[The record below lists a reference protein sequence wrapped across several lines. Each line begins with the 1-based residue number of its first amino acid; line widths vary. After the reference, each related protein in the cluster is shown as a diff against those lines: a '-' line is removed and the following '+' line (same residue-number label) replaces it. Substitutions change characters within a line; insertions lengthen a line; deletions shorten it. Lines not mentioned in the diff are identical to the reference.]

1 MTVFKNAKIVYP
13 DRIRDGIVVTDNG
26 KITGIHKRFDAAY
39 GADVIDCKGNYLS
52 PGFVDIHVHG
62 GGGKSAMS
70 EDYLDVISMCE
81 AHLKYG
87 TTSILPTTLAAPF
100 EDIKRAVLT
109 IKKAS
114 EASKKSNIL
123 GVHLEGPYL
132 SKEFKGA
139 QSEDDIL
146 SPLTTNPDELL
157 ELWDGIR
164 IVGAA
169 PEIEGGLLLGE
180 KIVKHGAVASIAH
193 SGASYEIV
201 EEAVKHGYSDV
212 THIYSACSMCFK
224 VNLFRVGG
232 VVEAGL
238 SIDALTTQAIADLRH
253 LPAGLLKLIYK
264 CKGADKM
271 ILITDALE
279 FAATDMEEGAVFLQ
293 KNGVSVV
300 FEDGVMKLADR
311 SSLAGSVAT
320 SSSLVRNV
328 YKSADV
334 PLYDA
339 VRAASH
345 TPAARIGFGDRKGK
359 IQIGYDADLVVFDE
373 DINIKAVMTSGELRR
388 NDL

>member
-1 MTVFKNAKIVYP
+1 
-13 DRIRDGIVVTDNG
+13 
-26 KITGIHKRFDAAY
+26 
-39 GADVIDCKGNYLS
+39 
-52 PGFVDIHVHG
+52 
-62 GGGKSAMS
+62 
-70 EDYLDVISMCE
+70 
-81 AHLKYG
+81 
-87 TTSILPTTLAAPF
+87 
-100 EDIKRAVLT
+100 
-109 IKKAS
+109 
-114 EASKKSNIL
+114 
-123 GVHLEGPYL
+123 
-132 SKEFKGA
+132 
-139 QSEDDIL
+139 
-146 SPLTTNPDELL
+146 
-157 ELWDGIR
+157 
-164 IVGAA
+164 
-169 PEIEGGLLLGE
+169 
-180 KIVKHGAVASIAH
+180 
-193 SGASYEIV
+193 
-201 EEAVKHGYSDV
+201 
-212 THIYSACSMCFK
+212 MCFK

-339 VRAASH
+339 VRAASL

-373 DINIKAVMTSGELRR
+373 DINIKAVMTNGEFRR